1 MKKVVTAGKTV
12 GDLVVE
18 GKLTTSAEEPTHAYD
33 VETKKIEKIE
43 LAALPVTPPAAK
55 PHELNEWDIDRL
67 NEKRAKSEI
76 IWRLTERRD
85 LYTAHCEDRST
96 SRLHIQFYTP
106 FLSPVELF
114 ARVKFDVPGLRPF
127 EFDSVVEDLIQDGK
141 VVRVSEKTH
150 SLDTPND
157 FRDARLGELFLGTQ
171 ELIAAYELSITL
183 SRKFH
188 EKISSSKE

>member
-1 MKKVVTAGKTV
+1 MKTKAADVKTV
-12 GDLVVE
+12 GDLVKE
-18 GKLTTSAEEPTHAYD
+18 GKLTSSVEEPTHAYD

-43 LAALPVTPPAAK
+43 PVAPPAK
-55 PHELNEWDIDRL
+55 PRELNERDIDRL
-67 NEKRAKSEI
+67 NEIRAKSEI

-85 LYTAHCEDRST
+85 LYTAHCSDRST
-96 SRLHIQFYTP
+96 RSLNINFYTP

-114 ARVKFDVPGLRPF
+114 ARVRFDVPGLRPF
-127 EFDSVVEDLIQDGK
+127 EFESAVENLIREGK
-141 VVRVSEKTH
+141 IARVNEKTW
-150 SLDTPND
+150 SLDQPND